1 MKFYNGKNNRYYWG
15 IIYDNKLTAIH
26 FDSTYYS
33 VEFCKNGELHN
44 IKNAAYIDNSGY
56 KEFYLNDKCY
66 FFRNDFTKESWRRF
80 VKTQVFL

>member
-1 MKFYNGKNNRYYWG
+1 MKFYKKTARYLFDG
-15 IIYDNKLTAIH
+15 ILSSEKSTCIY
-26 FDSTYYS
+26 STYYS
-33 VEFCKNGELHN
+33 VKFYKNGELHN

-66 FFRNDFTKESWRRF
+66 FFRDDFTKESWRRF